1 MTKRKNNISTG
12 LKSASRTLV
21 DMNVVPHIMIVNS
34 AARHPIKRGAL
45 CPADL
50 LFPMLPTVP
59 VFFREYFTVS
69 TRRKPY
75 ELIEII
81 CKMALI

>member
-1 MTKRKNNISTG
+1 MTKRKNSISTG
-12 LKSASRTLV
+12 LKSTSRTLV
-21 DMNVVPHIMIVNS
+21 DMNVVPHMMMVNS
-34 AARHPIKRGAL
+34 AAK

-50 LFPMLPTVP
+50 LFPMLPTAP

-75 ELIEII
+75 KLVEVI
-81 CKMALI
+81 CKMALV